1 VRIGDHSTVGTN
13 TEIYGF
19 VEIGTGCDIGSSVV
33 IGTVRS
39 ESIIPGKIRLG
50 QSVHVGDGTII
61 ENTSAIDLIIPDKAE
76 IPARS
81 HVAND
86 GFGHPRYV
94 L

>member
-1 VRIGDHSTVGTN
+1 
-13 TEIYGF
+13 
-19 VEIGTGCDIGSSVV
+19 
-33 IGTVRS
+33 
-39 ESIIPGKIRLG
+39 
-50 QSVHVGDGTII
+50 VGDGTII